1 MLSILIQLASLEDIK
16 MLVFLLPLE
25 TKKVPAHLASW
36 KFLNN

>member
-1 MLSILIQLASLEDIK
+1 MLLILIQLDSLEDIM

-25 TKKVPAHLASW
+25 TKKVQPHLASW